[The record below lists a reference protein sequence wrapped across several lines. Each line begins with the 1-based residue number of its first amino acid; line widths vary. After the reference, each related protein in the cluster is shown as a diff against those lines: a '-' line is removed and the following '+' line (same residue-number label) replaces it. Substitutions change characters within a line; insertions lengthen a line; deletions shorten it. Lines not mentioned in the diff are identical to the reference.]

1 MSPQLRESPD
11 TAKWNADCPSR
22 HGVNKRQTK
31 CLIPFSANIIALS
44 CTLPL
49 RGRLCSGP
57 SDTLDSV
64 SLAAREQSVLEKVD
78 ALAAEMT
85 DFLSEFV
92 AIPTVNPPGDNYAAC
107 ANWLSAKLHNLN
119 YDVEQIHAEGREEHT
134 AQHPRVNVIAR
145 LRGTP
150 SRPVLHFNGHVDV
163 VPAGS
168 GWTVDPFR
176 VSTSDGKIF
185 GRGTTDQKA
194 GITASIFAVEAI
206 RRAGVRLL
214 GAVEQ
219 SGTVDE
225 ESGGFAGMAYLA
237 EQGFVAR
244 GRTDYVVIT
253 EPLNVDRV
261 CLGHRG
267 VYWFEVATIGRIAHG
282 SMPFLGVSAI
292 SKMADFLEVVEHE
305 LKPALSLR
313 ITDMPVEPPE
323 ARQASINVNSIS
335 GGQPGGGLQTPCVAD
350 RCEAIFD
357 RRFLIEEP
365 LEEVHGE
372 IRAILARLAQLDPEF
387 RYQIKDLMTVPPIL
401 TRADCTLVTAMSGA
415 VRDVLQNDP
424 PLVAS
429 PGTYDQKH
437 VMRLG
442 HVEQCIAYGPGILD
456 LSHQPDEYCRVD
468 HLVQATKAMALAA
481 MRLLGTE

>member
-1 MSPQLRESPD
+1 MDAVRYTKPVSASARQEQAVLDRVDAMSGEMSDFLRE
-11 TAKWNADCPSR
+11 
-22 HGVNKRQTK
+22 
-31 CLIPFSANIIALS
+31 L
-44 CTLPL
+44 
-49 RGRLCSGP
+49 
-57 SDTLDSV
+57 
-64 SLAAREQSVLEKVD
+64 
-78 ALAAEMT
+78 
-85 DFLSEFV
+85 V

-107 ANWLSAKLHNLN
+107 AEWLGERLAGFG
-119 YDVEQIHAEGREEHT
+119 YDVQRVAAEGRPEHT
-134 AQHPRVNVIAR
+134 AKHPRVNVIGR

-150 SRPVLHFNGHVDV
+150 ARPLLHFNGHFDV
-163 VPAGS
+163 VPVGN

-176 VSTSDGKIF
+176 APLSDGKIF

-194 GITASIFAVEAI
+194 GIAASIFAIEAI
-206 RRAGVRLL
+206 RRAGVRLG

-237 EQGFVAR
+237 EHGLVAR
-244 GRTDYVVIT
+244 GRTDFVIIT

-292 SKMADFLEVVEHE
+292 SKMADFLSVIEQE
-305 LKPALSLR
+305 LKPALRLR
-313 ITDMPVEPPE
+313 ITSMPVEPPE

-335 GGQPGGGLQTPCVAD
+335 GGQPGGLQTPCVAD

-357 RRFLIEEP
+357 RRFLMEEP
-365 LEEVHGE
+365 MEEVRNE
-372 IRAILARLAQLDPEF
+372 IRDILGRLSRSDPEF
-387 RYQIKDLMTVPPIL
+387 QYEMKDLMTVPPIL
-401 TRADCTLVTAMSGA
+401 TNPDCTLVTAMSGA
-415 VRDVLQNDP
+415 VRDVVGSEP
-424 PLVAS
+424 PLIAS

-442 HVEQCIAYGPGILD
+442 LVEQCIAYGPGILD

-468 HLVQATKAMALAA
+468 HLVQASKAMALAA
-481 MRLLGTE
+481 VRLLGTE